1 MLETEHVHV
10 QEDHPGERD
19 GQLPFFALDRSLD
32 VSGRK
37 VVGKI
42 HVQLDV
48 LAVGWVVDHVENE
61 AAPCEEIIVCA
72 IR

>member
-1 MLETEHVHV
+1 MFETENAHV
-10 QEDHPGERD
+10 QEDHPGERN

-37 VVGKI
+37 VVGKV

-61 AAPCEEIIVCA
+61 AALCERLIVHA
-72 IR
+72 LR